1 MVNPFIKRII
11 VMVVTTVTKSAMKAY
26 ENTIKSI
33 LSSALNFNLNLF
45 V

>member
-1 MVNPFIKRII
+1 MVNPFLKRII

-33 LSSALNFNLNLF
+33 YLRINFNINIID
-45 V
+45 